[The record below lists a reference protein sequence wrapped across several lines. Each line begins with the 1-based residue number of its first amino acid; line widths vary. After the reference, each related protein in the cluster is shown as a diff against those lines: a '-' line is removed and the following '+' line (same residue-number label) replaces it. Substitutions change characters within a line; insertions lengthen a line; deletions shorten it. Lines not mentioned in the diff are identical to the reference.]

1 MPYCTNCGTKLEGIE
16 NYCPY
21 CGKVFENIP
30 KVSKPSTDTQIEAL
44 KNEVS
49 SLRRQLEEQSK
60 PIVHTQEKTESEC
73 WKCCCIAI
81 LMMMLMGFL
90 PWIIFFWY

>member
-1 MPYCTNCGTKLEGIE
+1 MPFCTNCGTKLEGIE

-21 CGKVFENIP
+21 CGKLFENVQ
-30 KVSKPSTDTQIEAL
+30 KVSEPSTGFQIEAL

-49 SLRRQLEEQSK
+49 SLRRQLEERSK
-60 PIVHTQEKTESEC
+60 PIVPMQEKKESEC
-73 WKCCCIAI
+73 WKCCCVVI

-90 PWIIFFWY
+90 PWIIFF